1 MTKVVNRADIQLSQV
16 IAGILEGLPGLV
28 DGRLDAFPGISVVV
42 DPGLDSANRVVAE
55 HKLLQLLDFGDI
67 IGVG

>member
-1 MTKVVNRADIQLSQV
+1 MTKVVNRADVQLSQV
-16 IAGILEGLPGLV
+16 IAGILEGL
-28 DGRLDAFPGISVVV
+28 
-42 DPGLDSANRVVAE
+42 PGLDSANRVVAE